1 MKARE
6 VKPEPKEHTER
17 VKGQLNLP
25 KLEAEPELV
34 DVRQNAADKISK
46 ISSDSKKHK

>member
-6 VKPEPKEHTER
+6 VKPEPKKHTKR

-34 DVRQNAADKISK
+34 DLRKNAADKTSK
-46 ISSDSKKHK
+46 MSSNSKKHK